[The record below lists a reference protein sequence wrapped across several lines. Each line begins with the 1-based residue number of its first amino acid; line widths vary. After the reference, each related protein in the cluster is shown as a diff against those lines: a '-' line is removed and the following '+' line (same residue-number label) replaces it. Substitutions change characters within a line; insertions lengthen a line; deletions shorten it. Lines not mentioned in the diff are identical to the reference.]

1 MCTVATPAACLIR
14 AYAQAARTAA
24 PKTVAESQPA
34 RDSLAKSARF
44 SLGKRSAAIQEQ
56 MHLDAVL
63 PALGQG
69 NVVCPISGLG
79 PLNLGQL
86 VRYSGREPYPYLG
99 TYDPYKVVNAG
110 CETGV
115 SGAAGSER

>member
-24 PKTVAESQPA
+24 PKTVAASQPA

-79 PLNLGQL
+79 PLNL
-86 VRYSGREPYPYLG
+86 VRVCASVHVSTPSTTKRELK
-99 TYDPYKVVNAG
+99 T
-110 CETGV
+110 
-115 SGAAGSER
+115 